1 MTVYTD
7 AVSSTAYDLAV
18 VMRDCAAAKITAEGL
33 PAPARSVVT
42 VGEIVWDECPCGQL
56 AVSLA
61 EVFPAD
67 TPPNP
72 SLSLWARCP
81 PTSFV
86 AHYVAEILRCA
97 HGTTGVTSPPTPA
110 QLAADALLAVR
121 DAWAV
126 RQGIACCLKTQAAAR
141 NIADYVIGGQRMAG
155 PAGGC
160 VGSDLDV
167 YVVLPLC
174 GCGGG

>member
-1 MTVYTD
+1 MTVFTD

-18 VMRDCAAAKITAEGL
+18 LMRDCAAAKILAEGL
-33 PAPARSVVT
+33 EAPARSVVT
-42 VGEIVWDECPCGQL
+42 VGEIAWDDCPCGQL
-56 AVSLA
+56 AVTLV
-61 EVFPAD
+61 EIFPAD

-72 SLSLWARCP
+72 ALSLWARCP
-81 PTSFV
+81 PRTLV
-86 AHYVAEILRCA
+86 AHYIAEILRCA
-97 HGTTGVTSPPTPA
+97 HGTTGVQSPPTPA
-110 QLAADALLAVR
+110 QLAADALGAVK

-126 RQGIACCLKTQAAAR
+126 RQGIGCCLREQTTAR
-141 NIADYVIGGQRMAG
+141 NITDYVIGGQKMAG

-174 GCGGG
+174 GCG